1 MKYLLQYLKHSI
13 EIVLL
18 VEEHLRNP
26 FDINDGRIKFDNQV
40 KIYENTH
47 ITFTSDTFQ
56 NTLLIVTFKCTSEH
70 YMTV

>member
-26 FDINDGRIKFDNQV
+26 FDINDGRIQFDNQV

-47 ITFTSDTFQ
+47 ITFTSDNSSVPA
-56 NTLLIVTFKCTSEH
+56 NTI
-70 YMTV
+70 

>member
-1 MKYLLQYLKHSI
+1 MKYLLQYLKQSI
-13 EIVLL
+13 EIAFL
-18 VEEHLRNP
+18 VEAHLWNP
-26 FDINDGRIKFDNQV
+26 FDINDGRIQFDNQV

-56 NTLLIVTFKCTSEH
+56 NTLFIVTFKCTSEH

>member
-1 MKYLLQYLKHSI
+1 M
-13 EIVLL
+13 
-18 VEEHLRNP
+18 
-26 FDINDGRIKFDNQV
+26 

-70 YMTV
+70 YMTVWVPSVKEEYNCLTAIKAE